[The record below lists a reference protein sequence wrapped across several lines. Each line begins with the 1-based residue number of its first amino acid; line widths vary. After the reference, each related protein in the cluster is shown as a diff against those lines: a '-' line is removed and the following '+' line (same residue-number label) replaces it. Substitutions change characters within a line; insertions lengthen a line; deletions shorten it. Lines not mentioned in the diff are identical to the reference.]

1 MQMEML
7 SQERDLTPSYRFQ
20 TSVLLTERIS
30 MQVTPKVM
38 PPICFHRNYS
48 IYKEH
53 NNTVQQSKFSATKHY
68 FSTVTTISSAFSPTM
83 NKSLHAALVKI
94 CTTGGDPL
102 FQSCYDGV
110 IASFII
116 SKRWKSEGT
125 KSELQHCCGRTVQP
139 RLAMYSTIL
148 KQEWSLTL
156 LYCKRKYIFFSVL
169 TLEV

>member
-1 MQMEML
+1 
-7 SQERDLTPSYRFQ
+7 
-20 TSVLLTERIS
+20 
-30 MQVTPKVM
+30 M

-94 CTTGGDPL
+94 CTTGGDQL

-125 KSELQHCCGRTVQP
+125 KSELYGGCHRTVQP
-139 RLAMYSTIL
+139 RVAMYSMVFKLIWGL
-148 KQEWSLTL
+148 VL
-156 LYCKRKYIFFSVL
+156 LCCKRMVVFFSGLALGV
-169 TLEV
+169 

>member
-1 MQMEML
+1 
-7 SQERDLTPSYRFQ
+7 
-20 TSVLLTERIS
+20 
-30 MQVTPKVM
+30 M

-125 KSELQHCCGRTVQP
+125 KSELYGGCHRTVQP
-139 RLAMYSTIL
+139 RVAVYSMVFKLIWGL
-148 KQEWSLTL
+148 VL
-156 LYCKRKYIFFSVL
+156 LCCKRMVVFFSGLALGV
-169 TLEV
+169 